1 MTKYRTEFPTPFY
14 AAAGAGDLAVQRL
27 RRLPEVVNRT
37 TGRLRQRFAAPDRD
51 LSVELT
57 RVRQSAERGTA
68 VMLARA
74 AGVQN
79 RAAAGYRRLVAHGE
93 RVMAERMGVATGHAD
108 PAEPVGIE
116 GVVGPVRPAERPGP
130 QPAAEEAGPAG
141 VR

>member
-1 MTKYRTEFPTPFY
+1 
-14 AAAGAGDLAVQRL
+14 
-27 RRLPEVVNRT
+27 
-37 TGRLRQRFAAPDRD
+37 
-51 LSVELT
+51 
-57 RVRQSAERGTA
+57 
-68 VMLARA
+68 MLARA

-116 GVVGPVRPAERPGP
+116 VVVGPVRPAERPGP
-130 QPAAEEAGPAG
+130 QPAAEEAGPTG